1 MRRRLSSAVILVC
14 VLGFSLLGVAGKAE
28 AVSKFAYK
36 CEDGAGISQICVM
49 NSDGTGETQITNH
62 LTSESDFS
70 LWSLDWSSDGTKIAV
85 TTTSSSSLPAPH
97 CSITVFDAASGTV
110 VGQFAQTL
118 ANNIDCAPV
127 AWSPEIPPNVA
138 AISPLGQMVIVFLLG
153 AVTALYSSRQRE
165 PLAG

>member
-14 VLGFSLLGVAGKAE
+14 VLGFSLLGVAGKAQ
-28 AVSKFAYK
+28 AVSKFAYL
-36 CEDGAGISQICVM
+36 CADGAGIRQICVM

-62 LTSESDFS
+62 LPSGSYY
-70 LWSLDWSSDGTKIAV
+70 WSLDWSSDGTKIAI
-85 TTTSSSSLPAPH
+85 TTTGAWSSGASD
-97 CSITVFDAASGTV
+97 CSITVLDAASGAV

-153 AVTALYSSRQRE
+153 AVTALYFSRQRGQTS
-165 PLAG
+165 PG

>member
-62 LTSESDFS
+62 LTSGFS
-70 LWSLDWSSDGTKIAV
+70 YWSLDWSSDGTKIAV
-85 TTTSSSSLPAPH
+85 TTQAWSLPAPN

-110 VGQFAQTL
+110 VGQFSQTL

-153 AVTALYSSRQRE
+153 AVTALYFSRQRE

>member
-1 MRRRLSSAVILVC
+1 
-14 VLGFSLLGVAGKAE
+14 
-28 AVSKFAYK
+28 
-36 CEDGAGISQICVM
+36 M
-49 NSDGTGETQITNH
+49 NSDGTGETQITNY
-62 LTSESDFS
+62 LTEDFS
-70 LWSLDWSSDGTKIAV
+70 LWSIDWSPDGTQVAV
-85 TTTSSSSLPAPH
+85 STQAWSLPAPN

-110 VGQFAQTL
+110 AGQFPQTL

-153 AVTALYSSRQRE
+153 AVTALYFSRQRE